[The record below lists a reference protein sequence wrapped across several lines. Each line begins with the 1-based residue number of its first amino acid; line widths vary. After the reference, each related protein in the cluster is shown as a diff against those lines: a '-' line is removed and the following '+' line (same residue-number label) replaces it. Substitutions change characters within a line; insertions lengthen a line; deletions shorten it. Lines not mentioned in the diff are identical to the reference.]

1 MDIPSANEVR
11 DAINNNDVERA
22 KALIRAYGLMHPK
35 NVKPE

>member
-22 KALIRAYGLMHPK
+22 KALIGAYSLMHPK